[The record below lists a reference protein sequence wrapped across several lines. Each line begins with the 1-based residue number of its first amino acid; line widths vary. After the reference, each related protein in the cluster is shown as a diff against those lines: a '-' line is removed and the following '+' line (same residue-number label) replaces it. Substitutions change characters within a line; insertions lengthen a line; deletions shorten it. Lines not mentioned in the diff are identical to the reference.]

1 MTNGLVFDIRRY
13 SVHDGPG
20 IRTTVFFKGCPMK
33 CTWCHNPEGISPE
46 QQEITRTRRLNGK
59 SKNYQDA
66 VGRLM
71 TPAEVM
77 ADVIKDQIF
86 YEESG
91 GGVTFS
97 GGEPL
102 MQYEFLMSLLLLCRG
117 RGLHTAVDTS
127 GHAPPDQ
134 FNRVAENTDLMLY
147 DLKTADAGKHSSFTG
162 QDNSLI
168 IANLEALD
176 GAGPRVIIRIPL
188 IPDFNCTV
196 KDMEGLRDLIS
207 ATEARVARIDLLPWH
222 RLGNEK
228 YKKLGMVPPAT
239 TEKVTDGEQTNMLK
253 EVFTRSGYNVKIGG

>member
-1 MTNGLVFDIRRY
+1 MSKGLVFDIRRY

-20 IRTTVFFKGCPMK
+20 IRTTVFFKGCPLK

-46 QQEITRTRRLNGK
+46 QQEITRIRRLNGT
-59 SKNYQDA
+59 SKNYREV

-71 TPAEVM
+71 APGEVLAE
-77 ADVIKDQIF
+77 VIKDQIF

-102 MQYEFLMSLLLLCRG
+102 MQYEFLMSLLLLCRD

-134 FNRVAENTDLMLY
+134 FRRVAENADLLLY
-147 DLKTADAGKHSSFTG
+147 DLKTADAGKHRTFTG
-162 QDNSLI
+162 RDNRLI
-168 IANLEALD
+168 IENLKALD

-188 IPDFNCTV
+188 IPGFNCTV
-196 KDMEGLRDLIS
+196 KDMEGLRKLIA
-207 ATEARVARIDLLPWH
+207 ATEARVERIDLLPWH

-228 YKKLGMVPPAT
+228 YRKLGMVPPAKA
-239 TEKVTDGEQTNMLK
+239 EKETDKEQAGRLR
-253 EVFTRSGYNVKIGG
+253 EVFTRSGYNVKTGG